1 MNDVLKR
8 IQQLR
13 TERGWSEYELAVKS
27 DITQSTISSWY
38 RRNML
43 PTIPS
48 IQKICKGFDITM
60 SQFFLEDRE
69 EVDDVISITPQQKRL
84 LTYSAKLEPRQIEA
98 LLKFLDEL

>member
-8 IQQLR
+8 IHQLR
-13 TERGWSEYELAVKS
+13 IERGWSEYELAVKS

-60 SQFFLEDRE
+60 SQFFLEDE
-69 EVDDVISITPQQKRL
+69 DDITSITPQQKRL
-84 LTYSAKLEPRQIEA
+84 LIYSAKLEPRQMEA

>member
-8 IQQLR
+8 IHQLR

-60 SQFFLEDRE
+60 SQFFLEDE
-69 EVDDVISITPQQKRL
+69 DDITSITPQQKRL
-84 LTYSAKLEPRQIEA
+84 LIFSAKLEPRQMEA